1 MVQFD
6 KLRLSG
12 FKSFVDP
19 TELAIESGMTGI
31 VGPNGCGK
39 SNLVEALKWVM
50 GETSAKQMRGSE
62 MEDVIFA
69 GAGIRPARNIAEV
82 MLSLDNKTRT
92 APAMVNDTDQL
103 DVVRRIE
110 RGQGSAYSVNGREI
124 RARDVQTLFADAA
137 TGSRSTALVSQ
148 GRIGALINAKAA
160 DRRTIIDEAAGIT
173 GLYARRHEA
182 ELRLRAAEQN
192 LARVQD
198 VLVALDEQHKGL
210 KRQARQASRYR
221 NLSDHIRRAEAAV
234 LALKLAKAESELTEA
249 GERLKEAEAQVA
261 DLTRLVGLATTAQA
275 EAATA
280 LPPLRNDEAAAA
292 AALQRLRVA
301 HDALSAEAERVAA
314 AQKDA
319 ETRLAQTDQDLV
331 RERGR
336 KSDAEA
342 AIAELGGQRTRLE
355 QERVG
360 EDERAAAAQQAR
372 DAAHATTIDAET
384 EHDRLTR
391 QIADDEALRD
401 STSREVAELVER
413 LRRLEVRRDEVA
425 ALQRQIEGELAG
437 LPALAEVEAALEA
450 ARSAL
455 DEARRHGQSAIETAR
470 EAERYES
477 DAARQ
482 AVARAEAERLDVER
496 ARAADRSAAEASYA
510 AVLEELQKANSRLTK
525 LRAEEAGVAA
535 ALKSAADS
543 LWPPLLDALT
553 VEPGFEK
560 ALASAFGEELEASSD
575 RGAPIHW
582 LPLGPL
588 ADGPALPAEATP
600 LAAHVKAPAELERR
614 LAFIGLV
621 ADEATGAALQASLKP
636 GQQLVTRDGAVWRWD
651 GFTMHAGAPS
661 AAAAR
666 LSQRNRLADIRQQID
681 TVAGEQAEAQKA
693 VDAEA
698 SLLAAAREAEKTS
711 VEQAR
716 AHEREIAE
724 AARRK
729 TQDAGES
736 TRAAER
742 AAQEAIA
749 AAEKVAVEASAHHT
763 DVARRTAEL
772 RSRSTATGQT
782 LAELMGDV
790 ADAEMRRTFRQARL
804 SAISDTQ
811 ADRVTAGTLRGRIA
825 ELRAALV
832 EAEGNCDRLAREAAL
847 RTERLEQIAQ
857 DHGGWSNRLADA
869 DGQIGELEARREQI
883 AAAIA
888 ELAAKPA
895 EIEAQKNALG
905 EEIAKAEV
913 KRQGAADR
921 LAVGETRLAESD
933 KALRSAEGE
942 LAGAR
947 EARVRREGLVE
958 QANKDREAV
967 VERIVERLRCE
978 PEGVLAVAEVEKL
991 DELPEIAKAEH
1002 RLERLVHERETMGAV
1017 NLRAEEEANELEQQI
1032 VGMTT
1037 ERDDLVAA
1045 IGRLRQ
1051 GIQSLN
1057 REGRERFLV
1066 AFEQVSGHFQQLFT
1080 KLFGG
1085 GKAELRLTESEDPLE
1100 AGLEIHASPPGKKLQ
1115 VMSLLSGG
1123 EQALTALSLLFA
1135 VFMTNPAPIC
1145 VLDEVDAPLDDL
1157 NVERFCGLVKEI
1169 SGRTDTRFL
1178 IITHHRVTMARMDRL
1193 YGVTMA
1199 EQGVSQ
1205 LVSVNLMEAD
1215 RLVA

>member
-19 TELAIESGMTGI
+19 TELAIEAGLTGI

-69 GAGIRPARNIAEV
+69 GAGTRPARNIAEV
-82 MLSLDNKTRT
+82 MLQLDNKTRT

-103 DVVRRIE
+103 DVARRIE
-110 RGQGSAYSVNGREI
+110 RGHGSAYTVNGREI

-137 TGSRSTALVSQ
+137 TGSRSTAMVSQ
-148 GRIGALINAKAA
+148 GRIGSLINAKPA

-198 VLVALDEQHKGL
+198 VLVALEEQHKGL

-234 LALKLAKAESELTEA
+234 LALKLATAESDLA
-249 GERLKEAEAQVA
+249 NSGERLREAEALVT

-275 EAATA
+275 EAATS

-301 HDALSAEAERVAA
+301 HDALTAEAERVAA
-314 AQKDA
+314 AQQEA
-319 ETRLAQTDQDLV
+319 ETRLRQTDSDLE

-336 KSDAEA
+336 KGDAETA
-342 AIAELGGQRTRLE
+342 TADLDSQRGRLE
-355 QERVG
+355 QEQVG
-360 EDERAAAAQQAR
+360 EEDRAAAAQQAR
-372 DAAHATTIDAET
+372 DAAQTDTAAAEA

-391 QIADDEALRD
+391 QIADDEALRQ
-401 STSREVAELVER
+401 SVGREIAELQER
-413 LRRLEVRRDEVA
+413 LRRMAVRCEEVA
-425 ALQRQIEGELAG
+425 AQQRQVEAELSG
-437 LPALAEVEAALEA
+437 LPALPDVEAALDA
-450 ARSAL
+450 ARAAFE
-455 DEARRHGQSAIETAR
+455 EAKRQGQEAIENAR
-470 EAERYES
+470 EAARYES
-477 DAARQ
+477 DAARL
-482 AVARAEAERLDVER
+482 AVAKAEAERLDMER
-496 ARAADRSAAEASYA
+496 ARAAERQAAEASHA
-510 AVLEELQKANSRLTK
+510 AAAEIVQKTNARLTK

-543 LWPPLLDALT
+543 LWPPLLDALS

-560 ALASAFGEELEASSD
+560 ALGAAFGDELEASSD
-575 RGAPIHW
+575 RGAPVHW
-582 LPLGPL
+582 LPLAPL
-588 ADGPALPAEATP
+588 ADAPALPEGATP
-600 LAAHVKAPAELERR
+600 LGAHVKALPELARR
-614 LAFIGLV
+614 IAFIGLV
-621 ADEATGAALQASLKP
+621 ADDATGEALQAALKP
-636 GQQLVTRDGAVWRWD
+636 GQQLVTREGAVWRWD
-651 GFTMHAGAPS
+651 GYTMRAGAPS
-661 AAAAR
+661 SAAVR
-666 LSQRNRLADIRQQID
+666 LSQRNRLAELRQQID
-681 TVAGEQAEAQKA
+681 AVQVEQTAEQAR
-693 VDAEA
+693 VDAE
-698 SLLAAAREAEKTS
+698 SGWRAAARDAERTC

-716 AHEREIAE
+716 LHERDVAE

-729 TQDAGES
+729 TEDAGEA
-736 TRAAER
+736 TRTAER
-742 AAQEAIA
+742 AAQAGIATAERA
-749 AAEKVAVEASAHHT
+749 AAAARDRHT
-763 DVARRTAEL
+763 EVARRTDQL
-772 RSRSTATGQT
+772 RTRLTGIEQAQ
-782 LAELMGDV
+782 LEIAGDI
-790 ADAEMRRTFRQARL
+790 ADAEMRRTFREARL

-811 ADRVTAGTLRGRIA
+811 ADRVAAGALRVRIA
-825 ELRAALV
+825 DLRAALV
-832 EAEGNCDRLAREAAL
+832 EAEGTCDRLAREAAM
-847 RTERLEQIAQ
+847 RVERLGQIAQ
-857 DHGGWSNRLADA
+857 EHAGWSKRLADA
-869 DGQIGELEARREQI
+869 DGQIVELDARRDQI
-883 AAAIA
+883 AGAIA
-888 ELAAKPA
+888 ELEAKPA
-895 EIEAQKNALG
+895 EIEAKREGLG
-905 EEIAKAEV
+905 GEIAKAELN
-913 KRQGAADR
+913 RQQAADR
-921 LAVGETRLAESD
+921 LAVGETRLGEAD
-933 KALRSAEGE
+933 KALRQAEGE

-947 EARVRREGLVE
+947 ESRVRREGQVE
-958 QANKDREAV
+958 QATKDREAV

-978 PEGVLAVAEVEKL
+978 PDGVLALAEVQSLE
-991 DELPEIAKAEH
+991 ELPEIEKAEH

-1032 VGMTT
+1032 TGMTS

-1157 NVERFCGLVKEI
+1157 NVERFCALVQDI
-1169 SGRTDTRFL
+1169 AGRTDTRFL

-1205 LVSVNLMEAD
+1205 LVSVNLQEAD
-1215 RLVA
+1215 RMVA